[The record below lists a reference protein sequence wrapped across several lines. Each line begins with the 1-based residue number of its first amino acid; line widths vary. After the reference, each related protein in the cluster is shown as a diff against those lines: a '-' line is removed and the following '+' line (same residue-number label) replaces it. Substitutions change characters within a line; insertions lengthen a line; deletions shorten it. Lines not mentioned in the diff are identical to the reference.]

1 MKCLAAA
8 ATSRGAQSQGE
19 RSAAQSGR
27 SHWTAA
33 GLQAIC
39 SAVLVRRQEAKDP
52 FELGQFPCPWWGGG
66 YERVWVSH
74 SLLSPRHFI
83 VF

>member
-52 FELGQFPCPWWGGG
+52 FELGQFLCPWWGGG
-66 YERVWVSH
+66 YERVWVSLR
-74 SLLSPRHFI
+74 LLSPRHFI